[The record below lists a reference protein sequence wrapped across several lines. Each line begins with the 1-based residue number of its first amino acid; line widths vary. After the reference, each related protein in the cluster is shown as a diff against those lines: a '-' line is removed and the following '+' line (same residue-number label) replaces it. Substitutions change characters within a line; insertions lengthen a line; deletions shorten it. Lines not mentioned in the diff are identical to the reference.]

1 MHRISADAFPIQQVD
16 VVWQVQTSF
25 AIAAALLLSIG
36 LRLAFWVH
44 RTDAQSD
51 QRHWWQLVD
60 GDGHR
65 E

>member
-51 QRHWWQLVD
+51 K
-60 GDGHR
+60 
-65 E
+65 